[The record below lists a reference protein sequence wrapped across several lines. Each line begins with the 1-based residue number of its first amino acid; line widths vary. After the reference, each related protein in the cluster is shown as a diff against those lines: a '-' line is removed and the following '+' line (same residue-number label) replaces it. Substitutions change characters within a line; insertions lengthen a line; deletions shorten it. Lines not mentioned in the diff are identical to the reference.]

1 MRVIL
6 GDHARQRFHL
16 RGGTGKL
23 SAARVERSRRA
34 REREYRKGV
43 VVLLPR
49 GRRQRDGFPGR
60 IVAVA
65 VPPGMSA

>member
-1 MRVIL
+1 MPAQHKRP
-6 GDHARQRFHL
+6 GRTARM
-16 RGGTGKL
+16 
-23 SAARVERSRRA
+23 ERIRRA

-60 IVAVA
+60 VVAVGI
-65 VPPGMSA
+65 PPDMEGIA